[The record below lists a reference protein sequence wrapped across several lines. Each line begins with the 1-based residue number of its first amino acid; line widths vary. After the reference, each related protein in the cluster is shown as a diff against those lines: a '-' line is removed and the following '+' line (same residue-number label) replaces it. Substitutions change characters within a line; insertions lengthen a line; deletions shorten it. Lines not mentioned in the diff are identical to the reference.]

1 MRTSM
6 LITAPQT
13 SVDSRPFSMGGL
25 HVLCAGQP
33 WERLKILP
41 PTAEPMKA
49 EPMKAEPMK
58 AGPRKAGPR
67 KAGTRDGLVGKGG
80 ALGHAA
86 VASTKGHDKQ

>member
-1 MRTSM
+1 M

-49 EPMKAEPMK
+49 
-58 AGPRKAGPR
+58 GPRKAGPR

>member
-67 KAGTRDGLVGKGG
+67 KAGTGDGLVGKGG

>member
-49 EPMKAEPMK
+49 EPMKAGPRK

-67 KAGTRDGLVGKGG
+67 KAGTGDGLVGKGG